1 MSKRAY
7 KTVAQRKKEGFR
19 SNSMP
24 KHGDLIEPQF
34 PTREP
39 PKPDYLD
46 DEGSKFWDFICPI
59 LIKHGVVK
67 QTDGDILV
75 CVCMTR
81 SRLIEVYNKLND
93 TDMEQSERETFLKR
107 EDTLQ
112 KRFRMELKE
121 LGLTPIGR
129 IGIGIGEQKLGG
141 DDL

>member
-24 KHGDLIEPQF
+24 KSGELIEPQF
-34 PTREP
+34 PSFAP

-46 DEGSKFWDFICPI
+46 EEGSKFWDFICPI

-81 SRLIEVYNKLND
+81 SRLIETYRQLNELED
-93 TDMEQSERETFLKR
+93 ESERSNYLKL